1 MCNLLVFVT
10 CIYCYGRSSS
20 VSISEQSESDE
31 KDDDYTTRRRP
42 QTTKLLTT
50 HIELGGTGY
59 SSDNVLSTCQE
70 ECSSDIPSSSRMH
83 EHPARDGEWEEKY
96 FR

>member
-10 CIYCYGRSSS
+10 CIYRYGCSSS

-31 KDDDYTTRRRP
+31 KDDDYTARQRP
-42 QTTKLLTT
+42 QTTQLLTT

-59 SSDNVLSTCQE
+59 SSDNALTTCE
-70 ECSSDIPSSSRMH
+70 ECSSDIPSSLGMD
-83 EHPARDGEWEEKY
+83 EHPARDGEQEERY
-96 FR
+96 SA